1 MCILLQVRAELS
13 LFIGTELTPRER
25 DVVRLAVE
33 GMRNQEI
40 SARLSVSEHTVRN
53 YLFRTF

>member
-1 MCILLQVRAELS
+1 MAL
-13 LFIGTELTPRER
+13 LTPRER

-53 YLFRTF
+53 YLFRIFDSWGYRAAWN